1 MRNMKQVLL
10 LTVLALM
17 PELATGQGLDPAD
30 LLKPLSD
37 SWPTYSG
44 DYSGKRYSALTQ
56 INQSNIKNLGLE
68 IGRASCR
75 ERV

>member
-1 MRNMKQVLL
+1 MRMPA
-10 LTVLALM
+10 TVLGVVAILGWSM
-17 PELATGQGLDPAD
+17 IARTEGVDPSQ

-56 INQSNIKNLGLE
+56 INQ
-68 IGRASCR
+68 IGRAH
-75 ERV
+75 V